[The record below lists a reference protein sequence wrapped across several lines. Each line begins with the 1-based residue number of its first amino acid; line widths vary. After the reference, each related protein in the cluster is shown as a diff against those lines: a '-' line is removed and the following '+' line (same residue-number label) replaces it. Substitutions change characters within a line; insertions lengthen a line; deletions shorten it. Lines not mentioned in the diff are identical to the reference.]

1 MSLIIALIVGA
12 LMVGVDQ
19 ITKAVVLDTIA
30 SSGETVPF
38 IKGVLSFYYTANTGA
53 GFSIFTGQ
61 TVFLIVFTVLVMALV
76 VFLLI
81 KGTFKHPLTDWGFCL
96 VLSGGI
102 GNLIDRVFNGGAVVD
117 FIKTD
122 FIEFPIFN
130 VADICVTVGAALIIL
145 YFLIDLIKESK
156 TKKEKAERG
165 TDNP

>member
-1 MSLIIALIVGA
+1 MSLIIAAIVGA

-30 SSGETVPF
+30 VSGDTVPF
-38 IKGVLSFYYTANTGA
+38 INGFLSFYYTANTGA
-53 GFSIFTGQ
+53 GFSILTGQ
-61 TVFLIVFTVLVMALV
+61 TVFLIAFTVLVMAFI

-81 KGTFKHPLTDWGFCL
+81 KGTFKHKLTDWGFCL

-102 GNLIDRVFNGGAVVD
+102 GNLIDRVFGGGAVVD

-130 VADICVTVGAALIIL
+130 VADICVTVGACLIIL
-145 YFLIDLIKESK
+145 YFLVDLIKEAK
-156 TKKEKAERG
+156 TKKETSSGG
-165 TDNP
+165 TDNA